1 MDGRKEELGG
11 KSKEER
17 MKGIKGRKVGEGRME
32 GEGRKER
39 RNEGRKET
47 VSEPQHPMQREFCL
61 VVKRVVYKL
70 PVMAS

>member
-32 GEGRKER
+32 GRGRKEGKKER
-39 RNEGRKET
+39 R
-47 VSEPQHPMQREFCL
+47 
-61 VVKRVVYKL
+61 
-70 PVMAS
+70 